1 VRANKIIFSLF
12 VIAIL
17 LLLGLFSGILPG
29 KAQSTVEP
37 IVWRAQVVD
46 VVPNAVLSG
55 GAILRVHV
63 KDRPGDAVEVRQIET
78 VLHNT
83 TGTKPEYG
91 PDVAEFAPLPAGR
104 WLITVPALDVSMAL
118 QTDDR
123 SLFVVEFAPVP
134 ASQATAEAQGSATP
148 TPLGGTLW
156 EGKQVSVSQGPSVA
170 GAWLRVK
177 VAGLAGLPVDIA
189 TVTDFIGQGITGS
202 KAEYAADEVEFA
214 GLSPGQYII
223 TPHGL
228 NARIVVDLQLNST
241 TFVEFSPL
249 AATPTPPPTA
259 TATRIPP
266 TPTARPT
273 NTPAPTATPLKRWL
287 ALVEDRSPVG
297 QVAPKLIVEIDALP
311 DEVFVIRG
319 GVPEQEATCEAGD
332 QAESGRYYCQ
342 VDDLTPG
349 RYSVTWA
356 RENLVVPL
364 ELSSSQQ
371 ALIVFRQELAP
382 PETTIWQAQM
392 TESTVGP
399 LPADRSESVV
409 TVQFDARFGQ
419 PVSLVNS
426 RRQRRLCETDAD
438 GICRFPHLEAGVY
451 AIEPANVAV
460 SYALYL
466 DGQGHVQV
474 NFEEL
479 PLSSA
484 IAPTPIAGQGAR
496 PRVQPTPTP
505 SNTPSPTPVPPT
517 FTPRPV
523 TPPPPRPTPTATPL
537 PPPTFTP
544 TPALAWFGTVAESY
558 DHPGQTLVVR
568 APLGDHPVI
577 IKSGPWQA
585 EGRTG
590 SKLEYGDGAVEFSGL
605 SPGEYII
612 VLVNLAEFRVT
623 LPPNH
628 FMLAQFVYGPA
639 PTPTPTARPG
649 QWTSAIVSNTS
660 GSEPGGGVW
669 SILTVEIGGVN
680 NLPVRISTDGFE
692 TECLTGS
699 KPELGDGV
707 CQIGGLWP
715 ATYRVQPAGLP
726 VGTEVT
732 LDGRGAAWV
741 AFWLQ

>member
-1 VRANKIIFSLF
+1 MVA
-12 VIAIL
+12 L
-17 LLLGLFSGILPG
+17 LSIGLLSVSLPG
-29 KAQSTVEP
+29 LAQATVEP
-37 IVWRAQVVD
+37 IVWRAQVVE
-46 VVPNAVLSG
+46 VVPNAVLGG
-55 GAILRVHV
+55 GAILRVYV
-63 KDRPGDAVEVRQIET
+63 KDRPGDAVEVRQIDT

-104 WLITVPALDVSMAL
+104 WLITVPALDVSFAL

-123 SLFVVEFAPVP
+123 SLFIVEFAPLP
-134 ASQATAEAQGSATP
+134 ASQATAEALGSPTP
-148 TPLGGTLW
+148 TPLGGSLW
-156 EGKQVSVSQGPSVA
+156 EGKQISVTQGPSVA

-177 VAGLAGLPVDIA
+177 VAGQAGLPVDIA

-228 NARIVVDLQLNST
+228 NARFVVDLPLNTST
-241 TFVEFSPL
+241 VVEFAPL
-249 AATPTPPPTA
+249 PATPIPTATA

-266 TPTARPT
+266 TPTPRPT

-287 ALVEDRSPVG
+287 ALVADRTPIG
-297 QVAPKLIVEIDALP
+297 QEAPKLVVEVDSP
-311 DEVFVIRG
+311 SNEVFVIRG
-319 GVPEQEATCEAGD
+319 GVPEQEVTCT
-332 QAESGRYYCQ
+332 AETQTETGRYYCQ
-342 VDDLTPG
+342 LENLVPG

-364 ELSSSQQ
+364 EVSSAQQ
-371 ALIVFRQELAP
+371 VSVVFQQELAP
-382 PETTIWQAQM
+382 PETTIWQA
-392 TESTVGP
+392 TVIESNIGP
-399 LPADRSESVV
+399 LPTDRSESVV
-409 TVQFDARFGQ
+409 TVQFDARPGQ

-438 GICRFPHLEAGVY
+438 GLCRFTRLQAGVY
-451 AIEPANVAV
+451 AIEPANVAAR
-460 SYALYL
+460 YALYL
-466 DGQGHVQV
+466 DGQGQVQV

-484 IAPTPIAGQGAR
+484 IPPTPIAGQGAK
-496 PRVQPTPTP
+496 PKILPTATP
-505 SNTPSPTPVPPT
+505 SHTPSPTPVPPT
-517 FTPRPV
+517 STPRPV
-523 TPPPPRPTPTATPL
+523 TPTVPRPTATPTPV

-544 TPALAWFGTVAESY
+544 TPNLAWFGTVAESY
-558 DHPGQTLVVR
+558 SHPGQTLVVR

-577 IKSGPWQA
+577 IKSGSWQA

-590 SKLEYGDGAVEFSGL
+590 TKPEYGDGAVEFSGL
-605 SPGEYII
+605 SAGDYTI
-612 VLVNLAEFRVT
+612 VLVNLAEFTVT
-623 LPPNH
+623 LPPDH
-628 FMLAQFVYGPA
+628 FVLAQFVYGPA
-639 PTPTPTARPG
+639 PTPTPTSRPG
-649 QWTSAIVSNTS
+649 QWTAAIVSNTS
-660 GSEPGGGVW
+660 GSEPGGGAW
-669 SILTVEIGGVN
+669 SILTIEIGGLN
-680 NLPVRISTDGFE
+680 NLPVRVSTDGFE

-699 KPELGDGV
+699 KPEFGDGV

-726 VGTEVT
+726 VSIDVT

-741 AFWLQ
+741 AFWQQ